1 MLVVLGQSG
10 GGGGSGGVLSCNYFT
25 IELYFISFIL
35 IEIAIARSTF
45 LTHGI

>member
-1 MLVVLGQSG
+1 MLVVLGQS